1 MTELANSKQSTT
13 KEVSVSNANLE
24 HIFPQNARLSD
35 WPNASD
41 LTDYV
46 WRLGNLTVLST
57 KLNTAAG
64 RKSFNTKAVN
74 YYKKSE
80 LKITKEIA
88 KYSEWTPVELED
100 RSKKMAK
107 LIAKVFIT

>member
-1 MTELANSKQSTT
+1 
-13 KEVSVSNANLE
+13 VHSVLFLRTADPN
-24 HIFPQNARLSD
+24 H
-35 WPNASD
+35 WPNKSD
-41 LTDYV
+41 LTEYV

-64 RKSFNTKAVN
+64 RKSFNTKVAN

-88 KYSEWTPVELED
+88 KYSQWTTVEVKD

-107 LIAKVFIT
+107 LIAKVFA